1 MANNVDRMLD
11 ALEAEAQGFSA
22 YEMDN
27 FTPTQLNRLKSINQK
42 KAAAGGGN
50 VSRSIANNAGSMTA
64 TKISGTPSFSA
75 QFDIKIEAW
84 TGTSTAAGTVNQFV
98 LFGAAQLIT
107 GYYEQFTTRPT
118 SVAWG
123 GNGNYD
129 NANRVVI
136 THAGNLG
143 VVNIYCD
150 TVNYPAFVQS
160 LMVDRIVISRIRAS
174 VSDTTAYGVQTLQ
187 QSLYI
192 KDRSL
197 FGKEVSNM
205 ISISAYRVPEQF
217 QTGIVDIPL
226 NVDISKT
233 TYIQGN
239 IVQTAAYNAAPK
251 LTQTLTLS
259 MFVDVYSKN

>member
-1 MANNVDRMLD
+1 MASNVDRMLE

-27 FTPTQLNRLKSINQK
+27 FTPSQLSRMKQIKAKQSANRGTLGQQITAGAGNLKLE
-42 KAAAGGGN
+42 
-50 VSRSIANNAGSMTA
+50 
-64 TKISGTPSFSA
+64 KISGTPSFSA

-84 TGTSTAAGTVNQFV
+84 TGTSTAIGTVNQFV

-107 GYYEQFTTRPT
+107 GYYEQFSTRPT

-123 GNGNYD
+123 GNGSYT
-129 NANRVVI
+129 NANKIVI
-136 THAGNLG
+136 THASNLG

-174 VSDTTAYGVQTLQ
+174 VSDTTAAGVQTLQ

-197 FGKEVSNM
+197 FGKETSNM
-205 ISISAYRVPEQF
+205 LSISAYRVPEQF
-217 QTGIVDIPL
+217 QTGIVDIPC
-226 NVDISKT
+226 NIEISKT
-233 TYIQGN
+233 TYLQGN
-239 IVQTAAYNAAPK
+239 IVQTLAYSSASA

-259 MFVDVYSKN
+259 MFVDVYQKN